1 MTHRTKLIGF
11 TAGSVVALGVITLVF
26 ALQGY
31 GGVVG
36 FLSAQTFPSEL
47 RTARFVS
54 TDGTYYG
61 WTALGFNEVTPEG
74 AEEVRRIMAQHPNVS
89 TLIAPSVSPD
99 ASMLAYVSVA
109 EGNATVRI
117 LGPEAA
123 ERSVGEGT
131 GPFFVTN
138 TTLGRFTDDGLVL
151 SDLNGSMAG
160 ETTVLSRTIPPTFI
174 QYDASSQLLAI
185 QEGKSRIGVYRIDD
199 RSAQSIGAYIGDY
212 ASFEITD
219 NALYIV
225 RKGGNGMEILHAP
238 ISIDTVEEARIL
250 TAFPDSLAFV
260 AFHI

>member
-61 WTALGFNEVTPEG
+61 WTALGFNKVTPEG
-74 AEEVRRIMAQHPNVS
+74 IEEVRRIMAQHPNVS

-99 ASMLAYVSVA
+99 TSMLAYVSVE
-109 EGNATVRI
+109 EGIASIRI
-117 LGPEAA
+117 LGPDVA

-138 TTLGRFTDDGLVL
+138 TTLGRFTDNGLVL
-151 SDLNGSMAG
+151 SDLNGSTSDEIVA
-160 ETTVLSRTIPPTFI
+160 LSRTLAPTFI

-185 QEGKSRIGVYRIDD
+185 QEGESRIGVYRIDD
-199 RSAQSIGAYIGDY
+199 RSARSIGAYIGDY

-219 NALYIV
+219 TTLYVV
-225 RKGGNGMEILHAP
+225 RKGGNGMEILGAA
-238 ISIDTVEEARIL
+238 ISADMVGEARIL
-250 TAFPDSLAFV
+250 TTFPDVLAFV